1 MENSFSIQKAKNS
14 QSQQKDKQFN
24 INDMNTNSKIISH
37 YETETGNSNYH
48 SNESLSNIIDV
59 INNNNLNLF
68 YQDDSTNFK
77 RNIDNLNLKFY
88 LETEKILASTN
99 YNSNNLFLILF
110 KQITLYIK
118 EIERLNVI
126 ILELRKDEKSEQK
139 MASFMLKR
147 EMDFETKKNIINALR
162 FSNDNLEKKIN
173 NLIVSENN
181 LKQEN
186 LRLIQ
191 ENQFY
196 KNNNSSNMNI
206 NNISHTNEKGN
217 SNHKYQKNKN
227 KTDLYSNKKLIKN
240 NSNYISN
247 TKKSNYYNNYKN
259 DISMS
264 NNKASKINKENN
276 KIYKNN
282 EIDSK
287 SIIISVKRDEHL
299 LVKGHRRN
307 YSDQIGVGVMN
318 QDNIILSINNNSN
331 NFNNSNNSN
340 NSNNNSNNNYNNGT
354 KRIIKNNN
362 TTIKTNKNNIIS
374 LGVSTPKGKGINIK
388 NTQYSGIKRTNN
400 SKYKNSKSIKNDK
413 DKKVFIKK
421 KTDNITNKSKHIDL
435 KVNSEKNTS
444 LIKCSSLVFNKTNLY
459 GQQYGNI
466 LINITE
472 NNNYDYLI
480 DNEIDDLSMME
491 NLLNQI
497 KDYLKSN
504 ISSNS
509 AYTHSTQNIRK

>member
-1 MENSFSIQKAKNS
+1 MENSFVFQKNKIPHNIQNNNQYELYDINNNS
-14 QSQQKDKQFN
+14 N
-24 INDMNTNSKIISH
+24 IISH
-37 YETETGNSNYH
+37 FETETGNNNLH

-59 INNNNLNLF
+59 ISNNNLNLF
-68 YQDDSTNFK
+68 YEDDSTNFK

-99 YNSNNLFLILF
+99 YDSNNLFLILF

-126 ILELRKDEKSEQK
+126 ILYLKQEAQKEKKSPTIQK
-139 MASFMLKR
+139 K
-147 EMDFETKKNIINALR
+147 EIDYDTKKDIINALR

-173 NLIVSENN
+173 NLIASENN

-196 KNNNSSNMNI
+196 KNNNSSNTNI
-206 NNISHTNEKGN
+206 NNISHTNEKGH

-227 KTDLYSNKKLIKN
+227 KTDLYSNKKHIKN
-240 NSNYISN
+240 NPNYIVN

-259 DISMS
+259 DISIS
-264 NNKASKINKENN
+264 NNKAIKINKENN
-276 KIYKNN
+276 KLYKNN

-299 LVKGHRRN
+299 LLKGHRRN
-307 YSDQIGVGVMN
+307 YSDQIGVGVLN
-318 QDNIILSINNNSN
+318 QDNIILNINNNYN
-331 NFNNSNNSN
+331 NYNNYNNS
-340 NSNNNSNNNYNNGT
+340 NNYNNGT
-354 KRIIKNNN
+354 KKIIKNNN
-362 TTIKTNKNNIIS
+362 TIKINKNNIIS
-374 LGVSTPKGKGINIK
+374 FGVSTPKAKPIQIK
-388 NTQYSGIKRTNN
+388 NNQLSGIKKPNN

-413 DKKVFIKK
+413 NDKNDKKIFTKK
-421 KTDNITNKSKHIDL
+421 KTDYITNKSKHIDF
-435 KVNSEKNTS
+435 KVNSDKNTS
-444 LIKCSSLVFNKTNLY
+444 LMKCSSLVFNKPSLY
-459 GQQYGNI
+459 GQQYGNM

-472 NNNYDYLI
+472 NNHDFLI
-480 DNEIDDLSMME
+480 DNEIEDLSMME

-504 ISSNS
+504 ISSNNI
-509 AYTHSTQNIRK
+509 YTHSTPNIKK

>member
-1 MENSFSIQKAKNS
+1 MENSYGFQKSKILQNNHS
-14 QSQQKDKQFN
+14 NNQNDIYD
-24 INDMNTNSKIISH
+24 INNNSKIVSH
-37 YETETGNSNYH
+37 YETETGNASTH

-126 ILELRKDEKSEQK
+126 ILGLKKDEQSEQK
-139 MASFMLKR
+139 MASFIQKR

-162 FSNDNLEKKIN
+162 FSNDTLEKKIN

-196 KNNNSSNMNI
+196 KNNNSSNTNI

-217 SNHKYQKNKN
+217 SNNKSQKNKN
-227 KTDLYSNKKLIKN
+227 KTDLYSNKKYIKN
-240 NSNYISN
+240 NPNYIIN

-259 DISMS
+259 DVSISNS
-264 NNKASKINKENN
+264 KSSKINKENN

-282 EIDSK
+282 EAEEIDSK

-299 LVKGHRRN
+299 LIKGHRRN
-307 YSDQIGVGVMN
+307 YSDQIGVGVLN
-318 QDNIILSINNNSN
+318 QDNINLNINNNYN
-331 NFNNSNNSN
+331 NYNIYNNPNNP
-340 NSNNNSNNNYNNGT
+340 NNYNNGT
-354 KRIIKNNN
+354 KKIIKNNN
-362 TTIKTNKNNIIS
+362 TIKINKNNIIS
-374 LGVSTPKGKGINIK
+374 FGVSTPKAKPIQIK
-388 NTQYSGIKRTNN
+388 NNQLSGSKVANN
-400 SKYKNSKSIKNDK
+400 SKYNKNSKSIKNENK
-413 DKKVFIKK
+413 EKKLFTKK
-421 KTDNITNKSKHIDL
+421 KTDNITTNKSKHIDF
-435 KVNSEKNTS
+435 KSNNEKNNS
-444 LIKCSSLVFNKTNLY
+444 LMKCSSLVFNKPSLY
-459 GQQYGNI
+459 GQQYGNMM
-466 LINITE
+466 INITE
-472 NNNYDYLI
+472 NNYDFLI

-491 NLLNQI
+491 NLLNQM
-497 KDYLKSN
+497 KDYIKVNINLNKASTQSTSN
-504 ISSNS
+504 I
-509 AYTHSTQNIRK
+509 KK

>member
-1 MENSFSIQKAKNS
+1 MANCFGFQRTKIQQIMQNNT
-14 QSQQKDKQFN
+14 QFD
-24 INDMNTNSKIISH
+24 IYDMNNNSKIISH
-37 YETETGNSNYH
+37 YETETGNNSLH
-48 SNESLSNIIDV
+48 TNESLSNIIDV

-126 ILELRKDEKSEQK
+126 ILELKKDEQSEQK
-139 MASFMLKR
+139 MASFIQKR
-147 EMDFETKKNIINALR
+147 EMDYETKKNIINALR
-162 FSNDNLEKKIN
+162 FSNDTLEKKIN

-196 KNNNSSNMNI
+196 KNNNSSNTNI
-206 NNISHTNEKGN
+206 NNISHTNEKGHYN
-217 SNHKYQKNKN
+217 QKYQKNKN
-227 KTDLYSNKKLIKN
+227 KTDLYSNKKYIKN
-240 NSNYISN
+240 NSNYIVN

-259 DISMS
+259 DISIS
-264 NNKASKINKENN
+264 NNKVTKINKENN

-299 LVKGHRRN
+299 LKGHRRN
-307 YSDQIGVGVMN
+307 YSDQIGVGVLN
-318 QDNIILSINNNSN
+318 QDNIILNINNNY
-331 NFNNSNNSN
+331 NNS
-340 NSNNNSNNNYNNGT
+340 NNYNNGT
-354 KRIIKNNN
+354 KKIIKNNN
-362 TTIKTNKNNIIS
+362 TIKINNKNNIIS
-374 LGVSTPKGKGINIK
+374 FGVSTPKAKPIQIK
-388 NTQYSGIKRTNN
+388 NNQLSGVKKSNN
-400 SKYKNSKSIKNDK
+400 SKYKNNKSIKNDNK
-413 DKKVFIKK
+413 EKKIFTKK
-421 KTDNITNKSKHIDL
+421 KTDNITNKSKHIDF
-435 KVNSEKNTS
+435 KINNDKNTS
-444 LIKCSSLVFNKTNLY
+444 LIKCSSLVFNKPSLY
-459 GQQYGNI
+459 GQQYGNM
-466 LINITE
+466 LINNTE
-472 NNNYDYLI
+472 NNYDFLI

-497 KDYLKSN
+497 KDYIKSN

-509 AYTHSTQNIRK
+509 VYTYSTPNIKK

>member
-1 MENSFSIQKAKNS
+1 MENSFVIQKSKNP
-14 QSQQKDKQFN
+14 QNQQKSKQLN
-24 INDMNTNSKIISH
+24 INDINSNSKIVSH

-59 INNNNLNLF
+59 ISNNNLNLF

-77 RNIDNLNLKFY
+77 RSIDNLNLKFY
-88 LETEKILASTN
+88 WETEKILASTN

-118 EIERLNVI
+118 EIERLNII
-126 ILELRKDEKSEQK
+126 ILELKKDEKSEQK
-139 MASFMLKR
+139 MSSFILKR
-147 EMDFETKKNIINALR
+147 EMDYETKKNIINALR

-196 KNNNSSNMNI
+196 KNNNSSNTNI
-206 NNISHTNEKGN
+206 NNISNTNEKGN

-227 KTDLYSNKKLIKN
+227 KVDLYSNKKIIKN

-247 TKKSNYYNNYKN
+247 TKKGNYYNNYKN
-259 DISMS
+259 DMSMN

-299 LVKGHRRN
+299 LLKGHRRN

-318 QDNIILSINNNSN
+318 QDNIILNINNNIN
-331 NFNNSNNSN
+331 NFNNSN
-340 NSNNNSNNNYNNGT
+340 NSNNNSNNNNGT

-362 TTIKTNKNNIIS
+362 TTIKTNKNSIIS
-374 LGVSTPKGKGINIK
+374 FGVSTPHAKAIHIK
-388 NTQYSGIKRTNN
+388 NTQYSEIKRPNN
-400 SKYKNSKSIKNDK
+400 SKYKNSKSFKNDK
-413 DKKVFIKK
+413 DKKVLAKK
-421 KTDNITNKSKHIDL
+421 KTDNVTNKSKHIDL

-444 LIKCSSLVFNKTNLY
+444 LIKCSSLVFNKPTLY

-491 NLLNQI
+491 NLLSQI

-504 ISSNS
+504 ISSKNIN
-509 AYTHSTQNIRK
+509 AYSTQSIKK